1 MEHQF
6 IASKTFFSSVS
17 EAVSLYKNLWKEG
30 TTALI
35 RAPRNT
41 DKTAVALGIAAELA
55 ASGRPVLY
63 VNAEENLDR
72 LADVTAGTDNLYIF
86 TPRYESPDDT
96 TDYADLIF
104 EAIEQA
110 VATTPIRTFVI
121 DSVSRIAALSFGR
134 NASPAYVM
142 KRLVA
147 LQVRCRLSLLVVADD
162 STKTVNNALSA
173 LAASEIPVDGE
184 KPESK
189 TADITTPI
197 LADPDPSTAHITT
210 PVQRPQSATYTA
222 PPVQLTRRQ
231 RRALQRR
238 AAKGKLN

>member
-1 MEHQF
+1 MEHLF

-17 EAVSLYKNLWKEG
+17 EAVSLYRNIWKED

-35 RAPRNT
+35 RAPRDT

-72 LADVTAGTDNLYIF
+72 FAAVTAGTDNLFIF

-96 TDYADLIF
+96 TDYADLVF

-110 VATTPIRTFVI
+110 VAATPIRTFVI

-147 LQVRCRLSLLVVADD
+147 MQVRCRLSLLVVADD

-173 LAASEIPVDGE
+173 LAASEIPVADQ
-184 KPESK
+184 PTDIQ
-189 TADITTPI
+189 TAEIATPI
-197 LADPDPSTAHITT
+197 TSEPELTPPHSTPPS
-210 PVQRPQSATYTA
+210 QRPKVATHSPA
-222 PPVQLTRRQ
+222 PVQLTRLSNNQ
-231 RRALQRR
+231 S
-238 AAKGKLN
+238 